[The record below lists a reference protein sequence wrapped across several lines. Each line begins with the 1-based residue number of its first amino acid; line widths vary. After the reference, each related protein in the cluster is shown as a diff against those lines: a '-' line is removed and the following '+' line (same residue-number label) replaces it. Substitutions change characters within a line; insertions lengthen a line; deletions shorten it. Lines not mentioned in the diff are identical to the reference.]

1 MIRMFKLKNLLKFIL
16 QKNNIHLKL
25 IKKAKMII
33 MKLLKKDAK
42 KSCFSKTKFLKSIM
56 KITQT

>member
-1 MIRMFKLKNLLKFIL
+1 MIKMFKFKNLLKLIL

-33 MKLLKKDAK
+33 MKLLKKDDK
-42 KSCFSKTKFLKSIM
+42 KSCFSKTKFLKLIM
-56 KITQT
+56 KITQI